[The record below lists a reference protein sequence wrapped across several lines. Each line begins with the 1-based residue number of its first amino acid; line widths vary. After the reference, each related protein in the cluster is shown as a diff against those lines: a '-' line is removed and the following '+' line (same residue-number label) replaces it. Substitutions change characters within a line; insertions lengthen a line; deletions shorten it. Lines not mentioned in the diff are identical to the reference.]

1 MKNLKINNMK
11 DLIDYQ
17 RFQVEALQK
26 RVCELEQKLNELKV
40 YCFELCEDAPEE
52 YKTIIKQQIY
62 EL

>member
-1 MKNLKINNMK
+1 MK

-26 RVCELEQKLNELKV
+26 RICELEKNLNEVKTYV
-40 YCFELCEDAPEE
+40 FELCEDDCPLE

-62 EL
+62 NLDK

>member
-1 MKNLKINNMK
+1 MK

-26 RVCELEQKLNELKV
+26 RVCELEAKLNETKMHI
-40 YCFELCEDAPEE
+40 FELCEEECPNE
-52 YKTIIKQQIY
+52 YKTVIKQKTY

>member
-1 MKNLKINNMK
+1 MK

-26 RVCELEQKLNELKV
+26 RVCELEVKLNETKMHI
-40 YCFELCEDAPEE
+40 FELCEEECTEE
-52 YKTIIKQQIY
+52 YKTIIKKQTY

>member
-1 MKNLKINNMK
+1 MK

-26 RVCELEQKLNELKV
+26 RVCELEKKLNELKV

-52 YKTIIKQQIY
+52 YKIIVKQQIY

>member
-1 MKNLKINNMK
+1 MK

-26 RVCELEQKLNELKV
+26 RICELESKLNEVKTHI
-40 YCFELCEDAPEE
+40 FELCDEDCPKE
-52 YKTIIKQQIY
+52 YKTIIKQKTY